1 MGLDGEMPPMFTV
14 SFYKKK
20 VSVGKE
26 VKTILQGP
34 LNTHF
39 NGFHRLNIRIAKL
52 HLIKTVF
59 DVKTSIMLK

>member
-14 SFYKKK
+14 SFYKK

-39 NGFHRLNIRIAKL
+39 NRFHRLNIRIAKL

>member
-14 SFYKKK
+14 SFDKKYLK
-20 VSVGKE
+20 VEE

-39 NGFHRLNIRIAKL
+39 NGFHRLKIRIAKL